1 MAGTSVFLDQH
12 GARSFL
18 TVSAHHP
25 LGLLFYVHWNRR
37 SGGKNFL
44 KSTESIHCIVP
55 IHFFE
60 LFPGPDLQKPDI
72 PCYIAIHVI
81 YVDRGQDKL
90 RKSALKKCNVR
101 IRLISKIFTT
111 GTSVFLRQQEAK
123 SCVIVLCHH
132 PLGLVFYVHWNRR
145 SGGKKIFQINW
156 FHTLHFPNPLF
167 RSPSSPRST
176 KATYIYIY
184 IYI

>member
-1 MAGTSVFLDQH
+1 MYGFGWFQKIFTTGTSVFLEQQ

-37 SGGKNFL
+37 SGGKKKL
-44 KSTESIHCIVP
+44 KSTESIHCIFP

-72 PCYIAIHVI
+72 PCYIAIPVI

-101 IRLISKIFTT
+101 IRLISKNFYHRNIRFP
-111 GTSVFLRQQEAK
+111 EATRSK
-123 SCVIVLCHH
+123 VMCNRVVSSSSWSGVLC
-132 PLGLVFYVHWNRR
+132 PLKPTFW
-145 SGGKKIFQINW
+145 W
-156 FHTLHFPNPLF
+156 
-167 RSPSSPRST
+167 
-176 KATYIYIY
+176 
-184 IYI
+184 